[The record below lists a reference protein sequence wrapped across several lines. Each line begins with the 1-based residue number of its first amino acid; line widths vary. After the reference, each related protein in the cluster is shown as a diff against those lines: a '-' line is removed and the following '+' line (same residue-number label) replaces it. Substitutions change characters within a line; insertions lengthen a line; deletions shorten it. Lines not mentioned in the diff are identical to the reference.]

1 MQIKISTEPPDLLSP
16 ECLAVGFFSDERPP
30 RGLCGLADW
39 RLNGL
44 VSNLM
49 AAGRIS
55 GALHENVMIE
65 TGGRIP
71 SPRLILHGLGPL
83 HELSCDRLHRAG
95 VHLARTA
102 LGIRCGELA
111 LDIPGVPR
119 TELDMT
125 QMTEAL
131 IRGSSAR
138 CWRRPPMP
146 EKCPPPAC
154 SRTRR
159 ASKKSSSASTDTNS
173 ACGTESPSTSS
184 SIGTIIRRRRRPP
197 SQTCGKGSPL

>member
-131 IRGSSAR
+131 IRGFFDTVLAESADAGKAPSP
-138 CWRRPPMP
+138 CVL
-146 EKCPPPAC
+146 
-154 SRTRR
+154 
-159 ASKKSSSASTDTNS
+159 TDEAGFQKVLLGLHRYKLSVRDRVPVDILIHRNHH
-173 ACGTESPSTSS
+173 PSET
-184 SIGTIIRRRRRPP
+184 
-197 SQTCGKGSPL
+197 